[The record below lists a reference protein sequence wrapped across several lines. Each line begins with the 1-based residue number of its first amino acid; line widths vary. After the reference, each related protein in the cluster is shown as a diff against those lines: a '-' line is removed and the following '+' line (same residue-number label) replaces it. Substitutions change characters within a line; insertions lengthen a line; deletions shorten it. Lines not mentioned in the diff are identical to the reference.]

1 MLRPLLEQAA
11 DPLHQMGSG
20 GSLFGAGSQRAAPSQ
35 SSSRGATNNQSQ
47 AKKATPRTISLF
59 KEKVCYLIY
68 CACKSG
74 KR

>member
-35 SSSRGATNNQSQ
+35 SSSRAATNNQPQ
-47 AKKATPRTISLF
+47 AKKATPKTISLF
-59 KEKVCYLIY
+59 KEKVYKKSYLD
-68 CACKSG
+68 KL
-74 KR
+74 